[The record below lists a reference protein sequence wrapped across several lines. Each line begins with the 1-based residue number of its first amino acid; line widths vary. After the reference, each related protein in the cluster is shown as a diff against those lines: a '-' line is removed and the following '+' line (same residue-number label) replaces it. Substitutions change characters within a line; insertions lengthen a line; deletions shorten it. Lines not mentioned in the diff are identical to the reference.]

1 MALHQNSQ
9 EVGVQ
14 DFVLLDVVTLENF
27 MDNLKKRFQAGKIY
41 TYIGEVCISMNP
53 YREMNIYGPE
63 QVSRYK
69 GRELFENTP
78 HIFAIADAAY
88 RILKQ
93 RNQDTCIMISGE
105 SGAGKTEASK
115 IIMKYI
121 AAVTNQNKQN
131 EIERVKNVLIQSNAI
146 LECFGNAKTNRN
158 DNSSRFGKY
167 MDIEFDYKG
176 DPVGGVITNYLLEKS
191 RVIQQQGGERNFH
204 CFYQLLRGASDAE
217 LKQYQLSRDPA
228 QYHYTNQ
235 GSVEVLSEK
244 SDYRMTTGGLKAL
257 GFTNDELSMVWR
269 TVAAVLHLG
278 NIEFKSQDEQIQ
290 IANRP
295 PLSCAAKL
303 LHVTED
309 ELKRSLSERVIAARG
324 EIMTKTHDTTQ
335 AEFGRDALSKAVYDR
350 LFTWIIQR
358 INKAIIVPGG
368 NTQKRYNRVIGVL
381 DIYGFEI
388 FDRNSFEQFC
398 INYCNE
404 KLQQL
409 FIELVLKQEQEEYRR
424 EGIEWTNIEY
434 FNNQIICEL
443 VEQQHK
449 GVISIMDEA
458 CLNVGKITDEMLL
471 DAMDKKL
478 SHHPHYSSRQ
488 LKPMDK
494 ELKHRQDF
502 RITHYAGDVIY
513 CINGFIEKNR
523 DTLFQDFKRLLYHS
537 NDQLISS
544 MWPEGAQDISKTTKR
559 PLTAGTLFQR
569 SMAELVAT
577 LLKKEPFYVRC
588 IKPND
593 IKSASVFDEVRVE
606 HQVRYLGL
614 LENVRVRRAGFV
626 HRQRYDKFLL
636 RYKMISQYTWP
647 NFRGGSD
654 RDGVK
659 VLLNEKNFSNDVKF
673 GKTKIFIRSPKTLF
687 ALEKQRNEM
696 IPHIVTLLQK
706 QVRGWICRQQY
717 KKMKAAIVI
726 MRHYRKYKLKSY
738 VQDLAMRFRNAR
750 QMRDYGKG
758 IQWPQPPLVG
768 RQAEKQLRMLFSR
781 WRAAMILRK
790 YPREEWPQLRL
801 QIIAA
806 SAFRKRRKFW
816 GHDRRWLGNY
826 LSVTAENSNYSSYN
840 ASINNIKNTDNF
852 RAVLFSAFV
861 KKFNKCNKSADRAV
875 IVTDGAIYKLD
886 GAKNKFRNMKRTVA
900 IKEITSISVSPG
912 CDQLVVFH
920 SHHNNDLVIAL
931 QGEHHSLKEDRVG
944 EMVAHVCKRYYE
956 LSQQDLVVNVTP
968 TIQLRLGNKMRTLS
982 VEAVAGVET
991 PAFEHSGAVIVFKV
1005 PSSYGSSM

>member
-1 MALHQNSQ
+1 MALHQNSH

-14 DFVLLDVVTLENF
+14 DFVLLDVVTMENF
-27 MDNLKKRFQAGKIY
+27 MANLKKRFQAGIIY

-88 RILKQ
+88 RVHKQ

-121 AAVTNQNKQN
+121 AAVTNQGQQN
-131 EIERVKNVLIQSNAI
+131 DIERVKNVLIQSNAI

-176 DPVGGVITNYLLEKS
+176 DPMGGIITNYLLEKS
-191 RVIQQQGGERNFH
+191 RVIQQHPGERNFH

-217 LKQYQLSRDPA
+217 LSQFKLNRDPV

-244 SDYRMTTGGLKAL
+244 SDYRVTTAGLKAL
-257 GFTNDELSMVWR
+257 GFSSNELTMVWR
-269 TVAAVLHLG
+269 IVAAVLHLG
-278 NIEFKSQDEQIQ
+278 NIHFKSQDEQIQ
-290 IANRP
+290 IANRNT
-295 PLSCAAKL
+295 LSTAAKL
-303 LHVTED
+303 LHVTD
-309 ELKRSLSERVIAARG
+309 EEMQRSLTERVIAARG
-324 EIMTKTHDTTQ
+324 EIMTKTHDIEQ
-335 AEFGRDALSKAVYDR
+335 AEFGRDALAKAVYDR

-358 INKAIIVPGG
+358 INKAIVVPGG

-388 FDRNSFEQFC
+388 FDQNSFEQFC

-424 EGIEWTNIEY
+424 EGIKWTNVDY

-443 VEQQHK
+443 VEQPHK

-513 CINGFIEKNR
+513 CVHGFIEKNR

-537 NDQLISS
+537 KDNLITS

-593 IKSASVFDEVRVE
+593 IKSASVFDDVRVE

-626 HRQRYDKFLL
+626 HRQLYEKFLL

-647 NFRGGSD
+647 NFRSGSD

-659 VLLNEKNFSNDVKF
+659 VLINEKNFSHDVEF
-673 GKTKIFIRSPKTLF
+673 GKTKIFLRSPQTLF
-687 ALEKQRNEM
+687 SLEKQRNDM

-738 VQDLAMRFRNAR
+738 VQELAMRFRNAR
-750 QMRDYGKG
+750 QMRDYGKS

-768 RQAEKQLRMLFSR
+768 REAEKQLRMLFSR
-781 WRAAMILRK
+781 WRAATILRK

-816 GHDRRWLGNY
+816 GQDRRWLGNY
-826 LSVTAENSNYSSYN
+826 LSITAENSNYSSYN

-852 RAVLFSAFV
+852 RVVLFSGFV

-875 IVTDGAIYKLD
+875 IVTDAAIYKLD
-886 GAKNKFRNMKRTVA
+886 GPKNKFRNMKRTIA

-912 CDQLVVFH
+912 RDQLVVFH

-931 QGEHHSLKEDRVG
+931 QGEQHPLKEDRIG
-944 EMVAHVCKRYYE
+944 EIVAHVCKRYYE
-956 LSQQDLVVNVTP
+956 LCNQDLPVTVSP
-968 TIQLRLGNKMRTLS
+968 TFQLRLGNKMRTLS

-1005 PSSYGSSM
+1005 PSSYCSAI